1 MFPHGNEALE
11 TAQGA
16 GLSLAAIFDS
26 HRLHRGILVLQGSLG
41 FSLIT
46 FRAFDYLFD
55 YHLERYSI
63 LQQLFLLN
71 LCAIDVVIYP
81 C

>member
-1 MFPHGNEALE
+1 MYEAL
-11 TAQGA
+11 
-16 GLSLAAIFDS
+16 L
-26 HRLHRGILVLQGSLG
+26 LQNDNKRSEKE
-41 FSLIT
+41 SESPIT
-46 FRAFDYLFD
+46 VYDYLFD